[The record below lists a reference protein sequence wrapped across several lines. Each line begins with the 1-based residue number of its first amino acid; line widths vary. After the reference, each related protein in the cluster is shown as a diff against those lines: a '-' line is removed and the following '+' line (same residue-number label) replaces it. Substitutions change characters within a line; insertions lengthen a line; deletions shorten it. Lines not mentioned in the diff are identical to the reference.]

1 MYQNEKGKG
10 EREEGRG
17 GREEEKEVRKG
28 KEKGGEKVETKGKSW
43 NSLFI
48 SIPFGKV
55 RGLL

>member
-1 MYQNEKGKG
+1 MYQNEKGEG
-10 EREEGRG
+10 EREEGREG
-17 GREEEKEVRKG
+17 KEEEKEGRKG

-48 SIPFGKV
+48 STPFGKV